1 MSGFGCYRDIR
12 SDMIMN
18 KNKGQYLS
26 VHSDGPDI
34 LGVCG
39 KNTWSI
45 NYILN
50 KYKIIRS
57 Q

>member
-39 KNTWSI
+39 KNT
-45 NYILN
+45 
-50 KYKIIRS
+50 
-57 Q
+57 